1 MKMHPAKLLLALAMA
16 GALALATTGVA
27 QAIATIDGAGTRWS
41 PKSVSISRGHAV
53 KWVATS
59 GNHILKAYGG
69 NWKFRKVLDQGTSVR
84 HVFDNRGTFKFYCT
98 IHGTLSGGVC
108 SGMCGKVTV
117 G

>member
-1 MKMHPAKLLLALAMA
+1 MHPTKLVLALVLA
-16 GALALATTGVA
+16 GALGLATTGVA
-27 QAIATIDGAGTRWS
+27 QAITTIDGAGTRWTPS
-41 PKSVSISRGHAV
+41 KVSITRGHAV
-53 KWVATS
+53 KWTATS

-69 NWKFRKVLDQGTSVR
+69 NWKFKKILDQGTSVR

-98 IHGTLSGGVC
+98 IHGTLPGGVC

>member
-1 MKMHPAKLLLALAMA
+1 MHPTKLVLALVLA
-16 GALALATTGVA
+16 GALGLATTGVA
-27 QAIATIDGAGTRWS
+27 QAITTIDGAGTRWTPS
-41 PKSVSISRGHAV
+41 KVSITRGHAV
-53 KWVATS
+53 KWTATS

-69 NWKFRKVLDQGTSVR
+69 NWKFKKILNQGTSVR
-84 HVFDNRGTFKFYCT
+84 HVFDSRGTFKFYCT